1 MNYKFGEVELEL
13 APSQAINDC
22 GKETIDNIRRFLSVF
37 FSMLKNMI
45 FTFVLI

>member
-22 GKETIDNIRRFLSVF
+22 GKTIDNIRRFLSVF